1 MLGHGRDT
9 NATFWTGLEAGQGY
23 TAGPEQSKSNCE
35 MTALSAPRRREDWFI
50 ALTFAAG
57 SVGFTAAFF
66 LRELDDPVGLAVIVA
81 LAVLTEALSV
91 RLYFGGWVSV
101 SFVGTA
107 MAAVLFG
114 PPGAVTTA
122 GAIALTGWMTGERD
136 RRKLLFNFGHEAAS
150 AFLAALAVMGVGAV
164 AGTTVP
170 LAPLSL
176 IEGALAA
183 LCLYFSDGVWVAAI
197 ISFTSSR
204 NVRVIFR
211 ENIGWLLPYYV
222 GFGVVAGA
230 LAVIFH
236 QLGVAAVAV
245 MVLPLVLARYSVTQ
259 FVERTREN
267 VVRLERS
274 NEQLHR
280 AYVEIRDMSEKLRD
294 AYTGTL
300 ESLVTAL
307 DVRDQETKGHSV
319 RVAQHALDIA
329 RLLGISD
336 EEELL
341 TIYRGALMHDVGK
354 IGVPDAILLK
364 PERLTE
370 EEWTFMRRHPAMGYR
385 ILAQVPYLRPAAKI
399 VLAHHERWDGH
410 GYPRG
415 LEGEAIPLGARIF
428 AVCDTYD
435 AIISD
440 RPYRRGQSPDAAL
453 AEILRCAGSQFDPQV
468 VEAFEALFPRW
479 KQESAG
485 QTPRPLLYLPA
496 WRQEDDDATGRAAG

>member
-1 MLGHGRDT
+1 MSRPST
-9 NATFWTGLEAGQGY
+9 RN
-23 TAGPEQSKSNCE
+23 P
-35 MTALSAPRRREDWFI
+35 REDWFI
-50 ALTFAAG
+50 ALTFAGGAV
-57 SVGFTAAFF
+57 SFTAAFF
-66 LRELDDPVGLAVIVA
+66 LQPLGDPVGLAVVLL

-122 GAIALTGWMTGERD
+122 GAIAIAGWLTGERD
-136 RRKLLFNFGHEAAS
+136 PRKLAFNFGHET
-150 AFLAALAVMGVGAV
+150 LAAFCAALGVMAIQAAADGAV
-164 AGTTVP
+164 PRPV
-170 LAPLSL
+170 L
-176 IEGALAA
+176 ALAEGGAAA
-183 LCLYFSDGVWVAAI
+183 LVLYAIDGTWVAAI
-197 ISFTSSR
+197 IGLTSNRTIASSFR
-204 NVRVIFR
+204 D
-211 ENIGWLLPYYV
+211 NIGWLFPYYAIL
-222 GFGVVAGA
+222 GLVAGG
-230 LAVIFH
+230 LAVIF
-236 QLGVAAVAV
+236 QELGVAAVAV
-245 MVLPLVLARYSVTQ
+245 MVLPLVLARYSVSQ

-280 AYVEIRDMSEKLRD
+280 AYIEIRDMSEQLRD

-307 DVRDQETKGHSV
+307 DVRDQETRGHSV

-329 RLLGISD
+329 KLLGITD

-364 PERLTE
+364 PDRLTE
-370 EEWTFMRRHPAMGYR
+370 EEWEFMRRHPAMGYR

-399 VLAHHERWDGH
+399 VLAHHERWDGA

-415 LEGEAIPLGARIF
+415 LEGEEIPLGARIF

-453 AEILRCAGSQFDPQV
+453 AEILRCAGSQFDPRV

-479 KQESAG
+479 KQE
-485 QTPRPLLYLPA
+485 TPGNPARPLLYLPA
-496 WRQEDDDATGRAAG
+496 WRQDDDAPGRAAS

>member
-1 MLGHGRDT
+1 MT
-9 NATFWTGLEAGQGY
+9 SAANAG
-23 TAGPEQSKSNCE
+23 S
-35 MTALSAPRRREDWFI
+35 REDWFI
-50 ALTFAAG
+50 TLTFA
-57 SVGFTAAFF
+57 VGAMAFTSAFF
-66 LRELDDPVGLAVIVA
+66 IHPLNDPVGLAVVVG

-91 RLYFGGWVSV
+91 RLHFGGWVSV
-101 SFVGTA
+101 SFVGTV
-107 MAAVLFG
+107 MAAILFG
-114 PPGAVTTA
+114 APGAVTTA
-122 GAIALTGWMTGERD
+122 AAIAMVGWLRNGRSP
-136 RRKLLFNFGHEAAS
+136 RKVAFNFGHTS
-150 AFLAALAVMGVGAV
+150 AAALAGALAISGIQAMAGRGVPRSVLALAEGGMAAVLLYVIDGAAV
-164 AGTTVP
+164 AG
-170 LAPLSL
+170 
-176 IEGALAA
+176 IIALTSKRSIRSS
-183 LCLYFSDGVWVAAI
+183 FSD
-197 ISFTSSR
+197 
-204 NVRVIFR
+204 
-211 ENIGWLLPYYV
+211 NIGWLLPYYV
-222 GFGVVAGA
+222 VLGFVAGG
-230 LAVIFH
+230 LAVIFME
-236 QLGVAAVAV
+236 LGVAAVTV

-267 VVRLERS
+267 VIRLERS

-280 AYVEIRDMSEKLRD
+280 AYIEIRDMSEQLRD

-329 RLLGISD
+329 KLLGISD

-364 PERLTE
+364 PDRLTE
-370 EEWTFMRRHPAMGYR
+370 EEWEFMRRHPAMGYR

-453 AEILRCAGSQFDPQV
+453 AEILRCAGTQFDPRV
-468 VEAFEALFPRW
+468 VEAFEAVFPRW
-479 KQESAG
+479 KQESPG
-485 QTPRPLLYLPA
+485 TPARPLLYLPA
-496 WRQEDDDATGRAAG
+496 WRQEDDASGRAAS